1 MKYPAL
7 IRILYLAFVLSL
19 VLVVTVVPAFGLN
32 GDDKVTGQMYV
43 RHDGGTDAGI
53 AHCNNTA
60 TDEAGDNDPTDGDAD
75 SNDGGSRRQG
85 NEPFSV
91 IDPTN
96 SDLIVAGWNDY
107 CLTDLGAGWE
117 GFAYSTDG
125 GDSWTNSIVP
135 GYPQDTSAEGMASP
149 LFGTHTDAGD
159 PVAGFDNAGN
169 LYVGG
174 IAFNRIKP
182 SNGDVWVATYSTNPH
197 PSGYPV
203 DYLRTVVVG
212 QGTPSE
218 VIGGIFQDKIMLE
231 VDRTGGSTDG
241 NVYVCW
247 SRFTGLAGQNKVY
260 FTRSTDGGATF
271 SRPISISRSN
281 EIKSVQGC
289 DIAIES
295 DGDVYVSYRT
305 FAQNQNFPT
314 GLGYARSTDGGAS
327 FSESNLIRTINPYN
341 PFDVSRDCGDGT
353 ELCPSEFVFHRVPL
367 EPRITADQTGQLP
380 GVYLTYNENRPS
392 SLVPSQSSYT
402 SATGG
407 RVGQSLVYVISSLD
421 DGATWSDPVA
431 VDPAPAGHQ
440 FFPDI
445 DAFEGKLAVV
455 WQDNRTDPGYSV
467 QFPIGNTRDAQG
479 RAVSVEKQFGT
490 DNIVNSFFTYSADG
504 VTYAP
509 SIQVSSVG
517 HQSQYEMFG
526 NRQVPF
532 HGDYNWVSIAKRMD
546 GSLFAYMTWTDNRDV
561 VPGTD
566 PRELE
571 QYNGFDD
578 GFDVLQCRI
587 DLGAPPGGDT
597 LEGVPLARSDAP
609 YTGDNCGNAGGLDQN
624 IYGAGFVFP

>member
-1 MKYPAL
+1 MKQKTL
-7 IRILYLAFVLSL
+7 IRMLSLGIVLSL
-19 VLVVTVVPAFGLN
+19 VLVAAAMPAFGLN
-32 GDDKVTGQMYV
+32 GDDKVTGQVYV

-53 AHCNNTA
+53 EHCNNTA
-60 TDEAGDNDPTDGDAD
+60 TDEAGDNDPADGDVD

-96 SDLIVAGWNDY
+96 PDVIVAGWNDY

-117 GFAYSTDG
+117 GFAYSTNS

-135 GYPQDTSAEGMASP
+135 GYPQDTSAEGQASP

-159 PVAGFDNAGN
+159 PVAGFDNQGN

-174 IAFNRIKP
+174 IAFNRVKP
-182 SNGDVWVATYSTNPH
+182 SNGDVWVATYSTDPH
-197 PSGYPV
+197 PSGYPF

-231 VDRTGGSTDG
+231 VDRTGGPTDG

-247 SRFTGLAGQNKVY
+247 SRFTGFGQNKVY
-260 FTRSTDGGATF
+260 FTRSTDGGASF
-271 SRPISISRSN
+271 SRPIPISRSN
-281 EIKSVQGC
+281 EVKSVQGC

-305 FAQNQNFPT
+305 FGQNQSFPT
-314 GLGYARSTDGGAS
+314 GLGYSRSTDGGAS
-327 FSESNLIRTINPYN
+327 FSESRLIRRINPYI
-341 PFDVSRDCGDGT
+341 PFDSSRDCGDGS
-353 ELCPSEFVFHRVPL
+353 ELCPTGFVFHRVPL
-367 EPRITADQTGQLP
+367 EPRITADQTGNLP
-380 GVYLTYNENRPS
+380 GVYLTYNENRPD

-421 DGATWSDPVA
+421 DGATWSEPVA
-431 VDPAPAGHQ
+431 VDPAPQGHQ

-445 DAFEGKLAVV
+445 DAFDGKLAVV

-467 QFPIGNTRDAQG
+467 QFPIGNTYDDQG
-479 RAVSVEKQFGT
+479 RAVSVEKEFGT
-490 DNIVNSFFTYSADG
+490 DDIVNTFFTHSDDG
-504 VTYAP
+504 VSFAP
-509 SIQVSSVG
+509 SIKVSSVG
-517 HQSQYEMFG
+517 HQSQYEMFA

-532 HGDYNWVSIAKRMD
+532 HGDYNWVSLARRGD

-561 VPGTD
+561 VPGSD
-566 PRELE
+566 PREIEL
-571 QYNGFDD
+571 YDGFDD

-587 DLGAPPGGDT
+587 DLGATPGGDA
-597 LEGVPLARSDAP
+597 LPGVPLARSDAP